1 MDITRCLTI
10 STAHISSD
18 TARKLSIEPD
28 TNMLGL
34 SVYEKGEFGWWIYVG
49 DNSANISKDLPLDLM
64 ACISEAFTNNCQ
76 WLCLDC
82 DGEEIDSLPT
92 YDW

>member
-34 SVYEKGEFGWWIYVG
+34 SVYEKGEYGWWIYVG
-49 DNSANISKDLPLDLM
+49 DNSAITSKDLPLDLL
-64 ACISEAFTNNCQ
+64 ACICEAFTNYCQ

-82 DGEEIDSLPT
+82 DGEELESLPI
-92 YDW
+92 YEW